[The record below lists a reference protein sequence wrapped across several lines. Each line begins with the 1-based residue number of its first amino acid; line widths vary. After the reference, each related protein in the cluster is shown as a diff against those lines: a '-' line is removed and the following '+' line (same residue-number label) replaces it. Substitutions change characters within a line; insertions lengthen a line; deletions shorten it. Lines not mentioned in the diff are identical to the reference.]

1 MIEEFQNFIAGLGM
15 GEMQAMI
22 VSRSS
27 LILGVGLIAYLT
39 NFIVKRIIVH
49 VMVRVVRRT
58 KVDWDDPLAERGVF
72 TKLSHLAPA
81 LVIWATAPL
90 VFPDIALNTPH
101 FLATIARRATD
112 VYMLVIG
119 ILVADAFLDAVNDV
133 YQKFEVAKR
142 VPIRTYTQVIKIGVT
157 VAGII
162 FALSIVMDKEPWVFL
177 SGVGA
182 LTAVLLLVFK
192 DTILGLVASI
202 QLVAHDMLRPGDWIE
217 MPKYG
222 ADGDVMEI
230 TLNTVKVQNWDKTI
244 TTIPTY
250 ALISNSFKNW
260 RGMNDSGGRR
270 MKRSIHVDVNS
281 IQFSTPEMIEK
292 FSKIEVLRDYIEKKQ
307 EELRDHNQQKG
318 IDESVLVNGRRM
330 TNVGTFR
337 AYLIEYLRRHPKIHN
352 EMTFLV
358 RQLQPTD
365 KGLPIE
371 IYVFSNDQRWVQYE
385 DVQADIFDHIFASLP
400 EFGLRPFQN
409 ATGHDITA
417 VAEGLRAS

>member
-1 MIEEFQNFIAGLGM
+1 MIEELQTFIAGLGLS
-15 GEMQAMI
+15 ETQATNI
-22 VSRSS
+22 SRGAA
-27 LILGVGLIAYLT
+27 ILAVALIAYIA
-39 NFIVKRIIVH
+39 NFIVKRIIVC
-49 VMVRVVRRT
+49 VMIGVVRRT
-58 KVDWDDPLAERGVF
+58 KTDWDDPLVERGVF

-81 LVIWATAPL
+81 LVIWAMASV
-90 VFPDIALNTPH
+90 VFPGSQALIT
-101 FLATIARRATD
+101 LTKRVAD
-112 VYMLVIG
+112 VYMLIIG
-119 ILVADAFLDAVNDV
+119 ILVVSAFLDAVSDV
-133 YQKFEVAKR
+133 YQKFEVSKR
-142 VPIRTYTQVIKIGVT
+142 VPIRTYIQVIKIGVT
-157 VAGII
+157 VAALI

-177 SGVGA
+177 SGIGA

-192 DTILGLVASI
+192 DTILGFIASI

-217 MPKYG
+217 MPNFG
-222 ADGDVMEI
+222 ADGDVTEI

-250 ALISNSFKNW
+250 ALISDSFKNW
-260 RGMNDSGGRR
+260 RGMSESGGRR
-270 MKRSIHVDVNS
+270 IKRSIHIDVNS
-281 IQFSTPEMIEK
+281 IQFSTPEMIEE
-292 FSKIEVLRDYIEKKQ
+292 FSKIELLRNYIERKQ
-307 EELRDHNQQKG
+307 QELSDHNRRKG

-385 DVQADIFDHIFASLP
+385 DVQADIFDHIFAALP
-400 EFGLRPFQN
+400 EFGLRPFQS
-409 ATGHDITA
+409 ATGHDIVGA
-417 VAEGLRAS
+417 AEGLRASGTA

>member
-15 GEMQAMI
+15 SELQTTI
-22 VSRSS
+22 ISRGAA
-27 LILGVGLIAYLT
+27 ILAVALIAYIA
-39 NFIVKRIIVH
+39 NFIVKRLIVR
-49 VMVRVVRRT
+49 VMIGVVRRT

-81 LVIWATAPL
+81 LVIWAMAPAL
-90 VFPDIALNTPH
+90 FPGSQILI
-101 FLATIARRATD
+101 TIAKRAAD
-112 VYMLVIG
+112 VYMLIIG
-119 ILVADAFLDAVNDV
+119 IMVINAFLDAINDV

-157 VAGII
+157 VAALI

-177 SGVGA
+177 SGIGA

-192 DTILGLVASI
+192 DTILGFVASI

-230 TLNTVKVQNWDKTI
+230 TLNTVKVQNFDKTI

-250 ALISNSFKNW
+250 ALISDSFKNW
-260 RGMNDSGGRR
+260 RGMDESDGRR
-270 MKRSIHVDVNS
+270 ITRSIHIDVNS
-281 IQFSTPEMIEK
+281 IQFSTPEMVEK
-292 FSKIEVLRDYIEKKQ
+292 FSKIAILRDYIERKQ
-307 EELRDHNQQKG
+307 QELRDHNQQKG

-371 IYVFSNDQRWVQYE
+371 LYVFSNDKRWVQYE
-385 DVQADIFDHIFASLP
+385 EVQADIFDHIFASLP
-400 EFGLRPFQN
+400 EFGLRPFQS
-409 ATGHDITA
+409 ATGHDIA
-417 VAEGLRAS
+417 GAAADLRASGTP